1 MIPASPSAKALLNA
15 SLFFGPLI
23 FLLLDSM
30 YTALGWHDPIA
41 ANVGLVAAMAYGV
54 TVVRVIS
61 LVKGA
66 WQTAL
71 ILIGVIG
78 VVGLGA
84 NALNS
89 LHVGLGA
96 ADLYPTGNPLTIV
109 FKAEGF
115 FFPLTWIIASLA
127 LGSQVPVWNR
137 ILLALG
143 GLVFPVA
150 HVANIGWLAITD
162 AVIMVLALGGVYVAI
177 RDKGPV
183 AGSEPA
189 RR

>member
-23 FLLLDSM
+23 YLLLDSM

-54 TVVRVIS
+54 TVIRVIS
-61 LVKGA
+61 LAKGG
-66 WQTAL
+66 WQTGL

-78 VVGLGA
+78 IVGLSA

-96 ADLYPTGNPLTIV
+96 ADLYPTGDPLTIL

-115 FFPLTWIIASLA
+115 FFPLTWIIAAIA
-127 LGSQVPVWNR
+127 LGKQVPVWNR
-137 ILLALG
+137 VLLAVG
-143 GLVFPVA
+143 GLAFPVA

-162 AVIMVLALGGVYVAI
+162 AVIMVLALGGVYIAI
-177 RDKGPV
+177 RDKGPA

-189 RR
+189 TE